1 MKPYY
6 SHNGIEIYHG
16 DCREILP
23 TLPVAFCR
31 ACGCELADESI
42 LAIHL
47 AAGHDVGP
55 QFDALITDPA
65 YGIGFAAQPTNYQR
79 ARGQKPERWDDQ
91 PFGEIEVLLKFGN
104 NQVIWGGNYYNLPI
118 SRGWLC
124 WYKPDAP
131 PSMAHC
137 ELAWTNQDANTRLII
152 HSIAATNGER
162 VGHPTQKP
170 EAVMRWTIQQAA
182 ADSKA
187 VLDPF
192 CGSGTTLV
200 AAKNLGK
207 KAIGIEMEEKY
218 CEIAAKRL
226 SQEVFQF

>member
-1 MKPYY
+1 MPA
-6 SHNGIEIYHG
+6 G
-16 DCREILP
+16 
-23 TLPVAFCR
+23 R
-31 ACGCELADESI
+31 ACACELADESI
-42 LAIHL
+42 LSIHL
-47 AAGHDVGP
+47 AARHDVGP
-55 QFDALITDPA
+55 FCDALVTDPA

-79 ARGQKPERWDDQ
+79 AKGHKPEEWDDET
-91 PFGEIEVLLKFGN
+91 FAEIDMLLKFGES
-104 NQVIWGGNYYNLPI
+104 QVIWGGNDYKLPL

-137 ELAWTNQDANTRLII
+137 ELAWTNRDANTRLII

-170 EAVMRWTIQQAA
+170 EAVMRWTIQQTSAECRQ
-182 ADSKA
+182 

-192 CGSGTTLV
+192 AGSGTTLI

-207 KAIGIEMEEKY
+207 SAIGIEIDEKY

-226 SQEVFQF
+226 SQEVLQFG